1 MLQVYKYRLPQV
13 TGVTEV
19 LMPKDA
25 DVISTELQDGELV
38 LWALVDV
45 AKENEIRFF
54 RTILTG
60 EEVPRKDVIRFIG
73 TVLSHNGKYVQHVF
87 ESMPNR

>member
-13 TGVTEV
+13 IGVTEL

-38 LWALVDV
+38 LWALVDK
-45 AKENEIRFF
+45 AKENETRFF

-73 TVLSHNGKYVQHVF
+73 TVLAYNGKYVQHIF